1 MRRTHTG
8 VLAIVSTMAVTS
20 LALAQTGVSIPEV
33 VYSVGV
39 TTLTGRQGS
48 VSGPES
54 FSEGPIP
61 GAVSAQGGVFG
72 KQFTSSVGPVLPGQI
87 ISLPGTEGVATAS
100 SLARITV
107 TPLTNACTIRLQVNN
122 NHSVINMDGGGYLAT
137 GGGFTSV
144 TIHVRETTS
153 YTLTGTL
160 ALDTEDPTSYMQFVG
175 QPIFIVP
182 SGNGPINFTG
192 TLAPGYYALR
202 SGTASSAPLFP
213 QNTGNDADSSSLD
226 LLLTPT
232 SRWSPTTATPST
244 SIATAS
250 SPKIRMSSI
259 SSTCSRAAP
268 ARSAPTSTST
278 TTASSPKIKT
288 SSTSSMFSQAVS
300 ARKPRTAAPLQPTA
314 HACS

>member
-160 ALDTEDPTSYMQFVG
+160 ALDSEDATAYMQFVG

-192 TLAPGYYALR
+192 TLAPGYYTLR

-226 LLLTPT
+226 LLLTLDKPLVANDCDT
-232 SRWSPTTATPST
+232 IDFNRNGVFPEDQDVIDFFDVLAGG
-244 SIATAS
+244 
-250 SPKIRMSSI
+250 
-259 SSTCSRAAP
+259 TCPFCADIDFNNNGVFPEDQDVVDFFNVLAGGECP
-268 ARSAPTSTST
+268 
-278 TTASSPKIKT
+278 
-288 SSTSSMFSQAVS
+288 
-300 ARKPRTAAPLQPTA
+300 
-314 HACS
+314 